1 MFMAYYRLNSRLFLV
16 SSLRSFQE
24 ETLSS
29 RKSTDAFSEQRVVIE
44 LNWIPVHA
52 SYVFMAAH
60 FVTQKYLLS
69 SGCIVKQHS
78 LGGLPTPI

>member
-1 MFMAYYRLNSRLFLV
+1 MAYWLARWIIGSIPAFFLV
-16 SSLRSFQE
+16 SSLQSFQE

-29 RKSTDAFSEQRVVIE
+29 RKRTGAFSE

-52 SYVFMAAH
+52 SYVFKAVH